1 MMVRTTCDSGIQA
14 IYSIRPRQMA
24 LVKMRR
30 TVGLFRVFDY
40 GFQRLMTGVSRVSC
54 RKRGSPPPLT
64 GFFGREVVR
73 PIIGW
78 RSPTSTARASVGAI
92 AYSSTM
98 RGSALSK
105 SFCSVSGK
113 CLSRTAACAAVAER
127 VVGAERRAAGRRRR
141 LGNSGLLNRR
151 RWSVGRAKVRAW
163 TSLGG
168 GFGGIERV
176 DQCRC
181 R

>member
-1 MMVRTTCDSGIQA
+1 MIRTACDGGIQA
-14 IYSIRPRQMA
+14 IYSIWPRQVA

-30 TVGLFRVFDY
+30 TVGFLVVFDY
-40 GFQRLMTGVSRVSC
+40 GLQRLVAGVSRVSC
-54 RKRGSPPPLT
+54 RKRGSPPPLA
-64 GFFGREVVR
+64 GFFGREIVR
-73 PIIGW
+73 SIIGW
-78 RSPTSTARASVGAI
+78 RSTTSAARASIGAI

-98 RGSALSK
+98 RGIGLSK
-105 SFCSVSGK
+105 SLCSVSGK
-113 CLSRTAACAAVAER
+113 CLSRTAACAAVAEW
-127 VVGAERRAAGRRRR
+127 VVGAERRAAGRRWR
-141 LGNSGLLNRR
+141 LGDSGFLHRR

-163 TSLGG
+163 ASLGG